1 MEKLYYVYMITN
13 YTNKSL
19 YIGVTNNLYRRLDE
33 HNKKKANGFTSRYN
47 IYKLVYVESTP
58 DISAAIAREKQL
70 KKWSRAKKERLIN
83 MQNPEWK
90 DLLIEWGRDRNSLE
104 S

>member
-13 YTNKSL
+13 YTNKTL

-33 HNKKKANGFTSRYN
+33 HNQKKANGFTSRYN

-58 DISAAIAREKQL
+58 DISAAITREKQL

-104 S
+104 R

>member
-1 MEKLYYVYMITN
+1 MGKLYYVYMITN

-19 YIGVTNNLYRRLDE
+19 YIGVTNNIYRRLEE
-33 HNKKKANGFTSRYN
+33 HRKKKVNGFTSHYN
-47 IYKLVYVESTP
+47 IYKLVYVESTE

-83 MQNPEWK
+83 MQNPEWN
-90 DLLIEWGRDRNSLE
+90 DLLIEWSKNN
-104 S
+104 

>member
-19 YIGVTNNLYRRLDE
+19 YIGVTNNIYRRLDE
-33 HNKKKANGFTSRYN
+33 HSKKKANGFTSHYN

-83 MQNPEWK
+83 TQNPEWK
-90 DLLIEWGRDRNSLE
+90 DLLIERSR
-104 S
+104 